1 MTIRQFIYEGKDFFR
16 ILFSNRLLI
25 FELTKREFKTSYAEN
40 IFGLL
45 WAILEPIAMM
55 TILWLVFSF
64 MKSGGAVDG
73 MPYSVFLL
81 SGLLAYDFF
90 NKGIN
95 RGARSIKSYNFLVKT
110 VYFRIAVIPIIVIS
124 SELII
129 HLIVMGLMIIIL
141 MINHV
146 YPSFF
151 WLQVFYYMIAQYILL
166 IGISWLTGSILPFFP
181 DIAYIITIFM
191 RVLFFMTPIFWDM
204 NTIPKSFVKYF
215 YLNPLVYIVDGYRE
229 SFVTHVPFWHHGY
242 QTLFFWICTL
252 IAFILGIVVFKRL
265 RPHFA
270 DVI

>member
-1 MTIRQFIYEGKDFFR
+1 MTIRQLIYEGKDFFR
-16 ILFSNRLLI
+16 QLFVNRLLI

-45 WAILEPIAMM
+45 WALIEPIAMM

-64 MKSGGAVDG
+64 LRSGGNVGD
-73 MPYSVFLL
+73 MPYTIYLL

-90 NKGIN
+90 NKGLN
-95 RGARSIKSYNFLVKT
+95 RGSKSIKSYGFLVKT
-110 VYFRIAVIPIIVIS
+110 VYFRIAIIPIIVIS

-129 HLIVMGLMIIIL
+129 HLIVMVLMVIIL
-141 MINHV
+141 IFSGI

-151 WLQVFYYMIAQYILL
+151 WIQVFYYLLAQYILL
-166 IGISWLTGSILPFFP
+166 IGISWLTASIQPFFP
-181 DIAYIITIFM
+181 DISYIITIIM

-204 NTIPKSFVKYF
+204 QSIPPAYLKFF
-215 YLNPLVYIVDGYRE
+215 NLNPLVYIVNGYRE
-229 SFVTHVPFWHHGY
+229 SFVTHIPFWQHGF
-242 QTLFFWICTL
+242 QTLYFWVFTL
-252 IAFILGIVVFKRL
+252 ITTIIGIIVFKSL